1 MSEINFV
8 EIFGENPV
16 TKTLDALDVTEG
28 ITKDNIDTEI
38 TDEDLQKLV
47 DEDWVEKEEPEGD
60 DEKPTYTLNQSVLD
74 LIKFVKQD
82 E

>member
-1 MSEINFV
+1 MDEINFV
-8 EIFGENPV
+8 EIFGENPI

-28 ITKDNIDTEI
+28 ITKDSIDTEI

-47 DEDWVEKEEPEGD
+47 DENWVNFDEEKG
-60 DEKPTYTLNQSVLD
+60 YTLNESVLN
-74 LIKFVKQD
+74 LINFIKQA